1 MIRLPSLLL
10 ACAMAIFH
18 GPVVAS
24 TADPTQPP
32 RVLLVVSSEGRDQ
45 GRTRPGF
52 EMDEFTQA
60 WLILRRNGFEIDV
73 ASPRGGAAEADK
85 YNATESFNA
94 AALADPLAVR
104 ALAGTLPTAQLRAG
118 DYRGVLV
125 IGGKGAMF
133 DLPADS
139 ALQRTIAAIWEQGG
153 IVAAVC
159 HGPAALAGVRLGNGR
174 ALVEGRSMT
183 GFSEEE
189 ELLFGKRWAKEF
201 AFQLEPRMRELGA
214 RWQEGPLMM
223 PKVVV
228 DGRLVT
234 GQNPYSTPA
243 LAEAFVRASG
253 QVPVAREPW
262 RDERSMALV
271 ERHLHQ
277 RDTQAVQ
284 QLARRPAD
292 YHVELIGIL
301 GFYQLQAAQTP
312 AAIAD
317 ALAIM
322 QLARPHMDEP
332 RLDVAMA
339 EAHWRLG
346 DATRARTQLQAVLE
360 KQPALEEAKALLARM
375 QP

>member
-18 GPVVAS
+18 DPVVAS

-73 ASPRGGAAEADK
+73 ASPRGGAVEADK

-159 HGPAALAGVRLGNGR
+159 HGRAGG
-174 ALVEGRSMT
+174 
-183 GFSEEE
+183 
-189 ELLFGKRWAKEF
+189 
-201 AFQLEPRMRELGA
+201 
-214 RWQEGPLMM
+214 
-223 PKVVV
+223 
-228 DGRLVT
+228 
-234 GQNPYSTPA
+234 
-243 LAEAFVRASG
+243 
-253 QVPVAREPW
+253 
-262 RDERSMALV
+262 
-271 ERHLHQ
+271 
-277 RDTQAVQ
+277 
-284 QLARRPAD
+284 
-292 YHVELIGIL
+292 
-301 GFYQLQAAQTP
+301 
-312 AAIAD
+312 
-317 ALAIM
+317 
-322 QLARPHMDEP
+322 
-332 RLDVAMA
+332 
-339 EAHWRLG
+339 
-346 DATRARTQLQAVLE
+346 
-360 KQPALEEAKALLARM
+360 
-375 QP
+375 